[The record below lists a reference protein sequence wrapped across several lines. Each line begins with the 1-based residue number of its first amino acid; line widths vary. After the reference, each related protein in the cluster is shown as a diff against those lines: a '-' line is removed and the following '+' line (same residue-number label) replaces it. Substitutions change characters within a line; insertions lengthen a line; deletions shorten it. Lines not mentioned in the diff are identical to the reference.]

1 MNKGDIMKILIT
13 GGAGFVG
20 ANLAFYLKERGHDV
34 IAMDNL
40 VRRGSE
46 FNLPALKERGITFI
60 HGDVRCP
67 EDFEQLPRVD
77 FICECSAQPSAT
89 EGYKNPMFDITNNTV
104 GLLNVLEFA
113 RKNGSAVIYWST
125 NKVYSG
131 DIVNSIP
138 LKEFDKRWNWDLTAG
153 YHTDYKTPVGFTYGY
168 GFSNEL
174 TIDGGQHSIYGL
186 SKVMGDLMCQEYFDA
201 FGVKTVINRFSCLYG
216 PRQWGKCEQGWV
228 TWFAIAYRFNLPLTL
243 FGWNGKQVRDA
254 LYISD
259 ICNLVDMEMKNIDNV
274 AGQAFNI
281 GGGGDKSI
289 SLLEACDM
297 LAELTGNTT
306 EVTIVPNV
314 RKADHCVYI
323 SDIRKIKKYI
333 GWEPIVG
340 IKQGYVKI
348 LKWIEDNKDMLE
360 KLYK

>member
-1 MNKGDIMKILIT
+1 MKVLIT

-20 ANLAFYLKERGHDV
+20 ANLAFYLKERGNDV
-34 IAMDNL
+34 IVMDNL

-46 FNLPALKERGITFI
+46 FNLPALKEKGITFV

-67 EDFEQLPRVD
+67 EDFAQLPSVD

-113 RKNGSAVIYWST
+113 RKTGAAVIYWST

-131 DIVNSIP
+131 DVVNAIP
-138 LKEFDKRWNWDLTAG
+138 MLEGAKRFKWDESSRYLLIPGFDFE
-153 YHTDYKTPVGFTYGY
+153 H
-168 GFSNEL
+168 GFSNQL
-174 TIDGGQHSIYGL
+174 TVDGGQHSIYGL
-186 SKVMGDLMCQEYFDA
+186 SKIMGDLMCQEYFDA

-228 TWFAIAYRFNLPLTL
+228 TWFAIAYRFGLPLTL

-259 ICNLVDMEMKNIDNV
+259 ICSLVEAEMKNIDKV
-274 AGQAFNI
+274 AGQAFTI
-281 GGGGDKSI
+281 GGGADKSV

-297 LAELTGNTT
+297 LSELTGQTT
-306 EVTIVPNV
+306 EVKVVPNV
-314 RKADHCVYI
+314 RKADHCVYV
-323 SDIRKIKKYI
+323 SDIRKIEKYI
-333 GWEPIVG
+333 GWKPQVG
-340 IKQGYVKI
+340 VKQGYVEI
-348 LKWIEDNKDMLE
+348 LKWIDENKDMLE